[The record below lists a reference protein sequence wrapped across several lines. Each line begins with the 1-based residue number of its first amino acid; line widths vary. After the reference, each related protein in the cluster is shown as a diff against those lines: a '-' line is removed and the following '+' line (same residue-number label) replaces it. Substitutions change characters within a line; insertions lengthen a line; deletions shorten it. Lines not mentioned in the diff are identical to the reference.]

1 MPSLMRKLGLG
12 RNVLFWLD
20 VWVGRPQVEEFLD
33 LFRCARNQSAK
44 VKDYMDGNGNQ
55 ITWAPIFR
63 RSLQELEERHLFS
76 LLDAL
81 EQIPIP
87 EEGRDSKV

>member
-1 MPSLMRKLGLG
+1 M
-12 RNVLFWLD
+12 
-20 VWVGRPQVEEFLD
+20 EEFLD
-33 LFRCARNQSAK
+33 LFRCARNQLVN

-76 LLDAL
+76 LLDVL

-87 EEGRDSKV
+87 EERRDSKV